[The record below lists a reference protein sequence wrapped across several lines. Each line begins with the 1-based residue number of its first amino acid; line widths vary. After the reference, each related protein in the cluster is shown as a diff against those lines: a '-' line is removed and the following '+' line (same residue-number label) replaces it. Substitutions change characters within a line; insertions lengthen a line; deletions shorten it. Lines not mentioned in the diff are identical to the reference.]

1 MRKRVRSALASRGP
15 ELCEVTGGQRVEE
28 RGCTRPGSHPN
39 RCPSLLL
46 AGERRP
52 RLSKDHFR
60 CQMKVINLTELLM
73 LTGWLIEDR
82 LSNLDGDASWSGI
95 KREPLESLVSS
106 EEAALRA
113 ERLPA
118 VTPTRRV
125 ATHSADII
133 NVAQLTPSEFMC
145 ACREVRKCW

>member
-1 MRKRVRSALASRGP
+1 
-15 ELCEVTGGQRVEE
+15 
-28 RGCTRPGSHPN
+28 
-39 RCPSLLL
+39 
-46 AGERRP
+46 
-52 RLSKDHFR
+52 
-60 CQMKVINLTELLM
+60 M
-73 LTGWLIEDR
+73 LTGWLTENR

-95 KREPLESLVSS
+95 KREPLVSS